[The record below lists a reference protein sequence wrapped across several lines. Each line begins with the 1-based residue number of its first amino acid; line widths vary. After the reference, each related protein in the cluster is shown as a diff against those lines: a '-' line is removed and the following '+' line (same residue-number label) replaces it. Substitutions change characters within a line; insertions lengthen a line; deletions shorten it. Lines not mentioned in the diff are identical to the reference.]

1 MQSRWENGVK
11 PCHEWTADVTGLD
24 ARRIGHNGA
33 EDMPDTIEILVA
45 RLERTA
51 AELRSG
57 DLEPQHAA
65 ALVDDLARI
74 AADAGGELDRRV
86 RPGGQPPGAAGP
98 LAVRSWRTPPRR
110 PTPATLPRRA

>member
-1 MQSRWENGVK
+1 MQSQSEMLGASGDAPLR
-11 PCHEWTADVTGLD
+11 LD
-24 ARRIGHNGA
+24 RRRIGHNGR
-33 EDMPDTIEILVA
+33 EEMPETIEILVS

-74 AADAGGELDRRV
+74 AAEAGGELDRHV
-86 RPGGQPPGAAGP
+86 RLGDQPLGPAGQ
-98 LAVRSWRTPPRR
+98 LAFSS
-110 PTPATLPRRA
+110 

>member
-1 MQSRWENGVK
+1 
-11 PCHEWTADVTGLD
+11 
-24 ARRIGHNGA
+24 
-33 EDMPDTIEILVA
+33 MPETIEILVA

-74 AADAGGELDRRV
+74 AAEAGSELDRHV
-86 RPGGQPPGAAGP
+86 RLGDQPLGPAGQ
-98 LAVRSWRTPPRR
+98 LAFSS
-110 PTPATLPRRA
+110 